1 MMMMSMMMI
10 TTMMIEITLMMM
22 GMIKMTM
29 TMIMVVMMI
38 IIDHLSKIELLFLL
52 HISMC
57 PKQPFSST
65 DHIFWVDDISYN
77 IYNYEQLQTMS
88 IMMMMELMM
97 MT

>member
-1 MMMMSMMMI
+1 MI
-10 TTMMIEITLMMM
+10 TTMSIEITLMMMM

-88 IMMMMELMM
+88 IMMMITMMMMELMM
-97 MT
+97 MA

>member
-1 MMMMSMMMI
+1 MNDDDDD
-10 TTMMIEITLMMM
+10 TTMSIEITLMMMM

-29 TMIMVVMMI
+29 TMIMVVMMM

-52 HISMC
+52 RISMC

-88 IMMMMELMM
+88 IMMMMMA
-97 MT
+97 